1 MKIFLSAATRIPA
14 FVACLAVGVP
24 ALLGCGDTLTLK
36 GTIVY
41 RERMTLPSDAI
52 VTVSLLDVSRQD
64 AGAVTLASQRIDAA
78 GRNSPIPF
86 ELTVQRTKVE
96 RVAHMA
102 LQARIMVGNRLMY
115 INPERVVPDPAHPN
129 VPVEIVVRRV
139 GDGAND

>member
-1 MKIFLSAATRIPA
+1 MAG
-14 FVACLAVGVP
+14 LALGVLVL
-24 ALLGCGDTLTLK
+24 AGCGDTLTLK
-36 GTIVY
+36 GSVVY
-41 RERMTLPSDAI
+41 RERMALPTDAI

-64 AGAVTLASQRIDAA
+64 AAAVTLASQRIEAA
-78 GRNSPIPF
+78 GLKAPIPF

-96 RVAHMA
+96 RVKHMA

-115 INPERVVPDPAHPN
+115 INPERVVPDPSHPN